1 MQPIS
6 LLVGMAAVSLLAQA
20 MQRDF
25 CFIFFLC
32 LWCENAAR
40 QEAHGLCDVTNRG
53 VCGSPLPGTPQC
65 CPPSS
70 VPVCSVCPCAIPSYF
85 FLNIDPIFF
94 IPAFITNANY
104 R

>member
-53 VCGSPLPGTPQC
+53 VCGSPLLGPRSAAFSAQSLCAQSAPV
-65 CPPSS
+65 PSQ
-70 VPVCSVCPCAIPSYF
+70 A
-85 FLNIDPIFF
+85 IFF
-94 IPAFITNANY
+94 
-104 R
+104 